1 MKKIAILGSTGSIG
15 TQTVDILP
23 SIEAEV
29 VALTTNRR
37 IGLLEEQAR
46 ALHPKM
52 VCAFDENAA
61 KELRVKLADTD
72 IEVLT
77 GMDGLIAC
85 ASESGADIVVTAVVG
100 MVGLLPTLAA
110 INAGK
115 DIALANK
122 ETLVCAGG
130 IVMEAARKKGV
141 RILPVDS
148 EHSAIF
154 QCVQAANGNPVSKIL
169 LTASG
174 GPFFG
179 KKFEEM
185 RGMTRE
191 QALAHPNWSM
201 GAKITIDSATMM
213 NKGLELIEAMWLYDL
228 PPEDIEIV
236 VHRESIVHSA
246 VEFAD
251 GAVIAQL
258 GLPDMRLP
266 IQLALTWPERVP
278 CKVPRMSLAEVAKL
292 TFFAVCSSTE
302 GSALPRSRSAFR
314 THWTA
319 SRTGRTSHSTTCSP
333 PTEPHASSFWA
344 ETADPER
351 RQLCRYF
358 QSFWPFW
365 PSACW
370 SSCMNSAILS
380 PPSAAAC
387 RSMNS
392 GSAWVRPFSSTNIT
406 ARCTA

>member
-23 SIEAEV
+23 SIDAEV

-37 IGLLEEQAR
+37 INLLEEQAR

-52 VCAFDENAA
+52 VCAMDENAA
-61 KELRVKLADTD
+61 KELKIKLADTN

-85 ASESGADIVVTAVVG
+85 AAESGADIVVTAVVG
-100 MVGLLPTLAA
+100 MVGLLPTMAA
-110 INAGK
+110 IKAGK

-130 IVMEAARKKGV
+130 LVMSAAKQYGV

-154 QCVQAANGNPVSKIL
+154 QCVQAANGNPIDKIL

-179 KKFEEM
+179 KKIEEM

-251 GAVIAQL
+251 GSVIAQL

-266 IQLALTWPERVP
+266 IQLALTWPQRVP

-292 TFFAVCSSTE
+292 TFYAPDYEAFPALNLAKHAASLKGDRGAVLNGANEAAVGLFLNDKIGFTDIAE
-302 GSALPRSRSAFR
+302 RVAYALDTIPYKKDITLDDVLA
-314 THWTA
+314 
-319 SRTGRTSHSTTCSP
+319 
-333 PTEPHASSFWA
+333 
-344 ETADPER
+344 ADK
-351 RQLCRYF
+351 
-358 QSFWPFW
+358 
-365 PSACW
+365 
-370 SSCMNSAILS
+370 
-380 PPSAAAC
+380 AA
-387 RSMNS
+387 REIVL
-392 GSAWVRPFSSTNIT
+392 G
-406 ARCTA
+406 

>member
-23 SIEAEV
+23 SIDAEV

-37 IGLLEEQAR
+37 INLLEEQAR

-52 VCAFDENAA
+52 VCAMDENAA
-61 KELRVKLADTD
+61 KALKIKLADTD

-85 ASESGADIVVTAVVG
+85 AAESGADIVVTAVVG
-100 MVGLLPTLAA
+100 MVGLLPTMAA
-110 INAGK
+110 IKAGK

-130 IVMEAARKKGV
+130 LVMSAAKQYGV

-154 QCVQAANGNPVSKIL
+154 QCVQAANGNPIDKIL

-179 KKFEEM
+179 KKIEEM

-266 IQLALTWPERVP
+266 IQLALTWPQRVS

-292 TFFAVCSSTE
+292 TFYAPDYEAFPALNLAKHAASLKGDRGAVLNGANEAAVGLFLNGKIGFTDIAE
-302 GSALPRSRSAFR
+302 RVAYALDTISYKKDITLDDVLA
-314 THWTA
+314 
-319 SRTGRTSHSTTCSP
+319 
-333 PTEPHASSFWA
+333 
-344 ETADPER
+344 ADK
-351 RQLCRYF
+351 
-358 QSFWPFW
+358 
-365 PSACW
+365 
-370 SSCMNSAILS
+370 
-380 PPSAAAC
+380 AA
-387 RSMNS
+387 REIVL
-392 GSAWVRPFSSTNIT
+392 G
-406 ARCTA
+406 

>member
-23 SIEAEV
+23 SIDAEV

-37 IGLLEEQAR
+37 INLLEEQAR

-52 VCAFDENAA
+52 VCAMDENAA
-61 KELRVKLADTD
+61 KALKIKLADTD
-72 IEVLT
+72 ITVLT

-85 ASESGADIVVTAVVG
+85 AAESGADIVVTAVVG
-100 MVGLLPTLAA
+100 MVGLLPTMAA
-110 INAGK
+110 IKAGK

-130 IVMEAARKKGV
+130 LVMSAAKQYGV

-154 QCVQAANGNPVSKIL
+154 QCVQAANGNPIDKIL

-179 KKFEEM
+179 KKIEEM

-266 IQLALTWPERVP
+266 IQLALTWPQRVP

-292 TFFAVCSSTE
+292 TFYAPDYEAFPALNLAKHAASLQGDRGAVLNGANEAAVGLFLNDKIGFTDIAE
-302 GSALPRSRSAFR
+302 RVAYALDTIPYKKDITLDDVLA
-314 THWTA
+314 
-319 SRTGRTSHSTTCSP
+319 
-333 PTEPHASSFWA
+333 
-344 ETADPER
+344 ADK
-351 RQLCRYF
+351 
-358 QSFWPFW
+358 
-365 PSACW
+365 
-370 SSCMNSAILS
+370 
-380 PPSAAAC
+380 AA
-387 RSMNS
+387 REIVL
-392 GSAWVRPFSSTNIT
+392 G
-406 ARCTA
+406 

>member
-1 MKKIAILGSTGSIG
+1 MEKIAILGSTGSIG

-23 SIEAEV
+23 SIDAEV

-37 IGLLEEQAR
+37 INLLEEQAR

-52 VCAFDENAA
+52 VCAMDENAA
-61 KELRVKLADTD
+61 KALKIKLADTD
-72 IEVLT
+72 ITVLT

-85 ASESGADIVVTAVVG
+85 AAESGADIVVTAVVG
-100 MVGLLPTLAA
+100 MVGLLPTMAA
-110 INAGK
+110 IKAGK

-130 IVMEAARKKGV
+130 LVMSAAKQYGV

-154 QCVQAANGNPVSKIL
+154 QCVQAANGNPIDKIL

-179 KKFEEM
+179 KKIEEM

-266 IQLALTWPERVP
+266 IQLALTWPQRVP

-292 TFFAVCSSTE
+292 TFYAPDYEAFPALNLAKHAASLKGDRGAVLNGANEAAVGLFLNGKIGFTDIAE
-302 GSALPRSRSAFR
+302 RVAYALDTIPYKKDITLDDVLA
-314 THWTA
+314 
-319 SRTGRTSHSTTCSP
+319 
-333 PTEPHASSFWA
+333 
-344 ETADPER
+344 ADK
-351 RQLCRYF
+351 
-358 QSFWPFW
+358 
-365 PSACW
+365 
-370 SSCMNSAILS
+370 
-380 PPSAAAC
+380 AA
-387 RSMNS
+387 REIVL
-392 GSAWVRPFSSTNIT
+392 G
-406 ARCTA
+406 

>member
-23 SIEAEV
+23 SIDAEV

-37 IGLLEEQAR
+37 INLLEEQAR

-52 VCAFDENAA
+52 VCAMDESAA
-61 KELRVKLADTD
+61 QELKIKLADTD

-85 ASESGADIVVTAVVG
+85 AAESGADIVVTAVVG
-100 MVGLLPTLAA
+100 MVGLLPTMAA
-110 INAGK
+110 IKAGK

-130 IVMEAARKKGV
+130 LVMSAAKQYGV

-154 QCVQAANGNPVSKIL
+154 QCVQAANGNPIDKIL

-266 IQLALTWPERVP
+266 IQLALTWPQRVP

-292 TFFAVCSSTE
+292 TFYAPDYEAFPALNLAKHAASLKGDRGAVLNGANEAAVGLFLNGKIGFTDIAE
-302 GSALPRSRSAFR
+302 RVAYALDTIPYKKDITLDDVLA
-314 THWTA
+314 
-319 SRTGRTSHSTTCSP
+319 
-333 PTEPHASSFWA
+333 
-344 ETADPER
+344 ADK
-351 RQLCRYF
+351 
-358 QSFWPFW
+358 
-365 PSACW
+365 
-370 SSCMNSAILS
+370 
-380 PPSAAAC
+380 AA
-387 RSMNS
+387 REIVL
-392 GSAWVRPFSSTNIT
+392 G
-406 ARCTA
+406 

>member
-23 SIEAEV
+23 SIDAEV

-37 IGLLEEQAR
+37 INLLEEQAR

-52 VCAFDENAA
+52 VCAMDESAA
-61 KELRVKLADTD
+61 KELKIKLADTN

-85 ASESGADIVVTAVVG
+85 AAESGADIVVTAVVG
-100 MVGLLPTLAA
+100 MVGLLPTMAA
-110 INAGK
+110 IKAGK

-130 IVMEAARKKGV
+130 LVMSAAKQYGV

-154 QCVQAANGNPVSKIL
+154 QCVQAANGNPIDKIL

-179 KKFEEM
+179 KKIEEM

-266 IQLALTWPERVP
+266 IQLALTWPQRVP
-278 CKVPRMSLAEVAKL
+278 CKVPRMSLVEVAKL
-292 TFFAVCSSTE
+292 TFYAPDYEAFPALNLAKHAASLKGDRGAVLNGANEAAVGLFLNGKIGFTDIAE
-302 GSALPRSRSAFR
+302 RVAYALDTIPYKKDITLDDVLA
-314 THWTA
+314 
-319 SRTGRTSHSTTCSP
+319 
-333 PTEPHASSFWA
+333 
-344 ETADPER
+344 ADK
-351 RQLCRYF
+351 
-358 QSFWPFW
+358 
-365 PSACW
+365 
-370 SSCMNSAILS
+370 
-380 PPSAAAC
+380 AA
-387 RSMNS
+387 REIVL
-392 GSAWVRPFSSTNIT
+392 G
-406 ARCTA
+406 

>member
-23 SIEAEV
+23 SIDAEV

-37 IGLLEEQAR
+37 INLLEEQAR

-52 VCAFDENAA
+52 VCAMDESAA
-61 KELRVKLADTD
+61 KELKIKLADTD

-85 ASESGADIVVTAVVG
+85 AAESGADIVVTAVVG
-100 MVGLLPTLAA
+100 MVGLLPTMAA
-110 INAGK
+110 IKAGK

-130 IVMEAARKKGV
+130 LVMSAAKQYGV

-154 QCVQAANGNPVSKIL
+154 QCVQAANGNPIDKIL

-179 KKFEEM
+179 KKIEEM

-266 IQLALTWPERVP
+266 IQLALTWPQRVP

-292 TFFAVCSSTE
+292 TFYAPDYEAFPALNLARHAASLKGDRGAVLNGANEAAVGLFLNDKIGFTDIAE
-302 GSALPRSRSAFR
+302 RVAYALDTIPYKKDITLDDVLA
-314 THWTA
+314 
-319 SRTGRTSHSTTCSP
+319 
-333 PTEPHASSFWA
+333 
-344 ETADPER
+344 ADK
-351 RQLCRYF
+351 
-358 QSFWPFW
+358 
-365 PSACW
+365 
-370 SSCMNSAILS
+370 
-380 PPSAAAC
+380 AA
-387 RSMNS
+387 REIVL
-392 GSAWVRPFSSTNIT
+392 G
-406 ARCTA
+406 

>member
-23 SIEAEV
+23 SIDAEV

-37 IGLLEEQAR
+37 INLLEEQAR

-52 VCAFDENAA
+52 VCAMDENAA
-61 KELRVKLADTD
+61 KELKIKLADTD
-72 IEVLT
+72 IAVLT

-85 ASESGADIVVTAVVG
+85 AAESGADIVVTAVVG
-100 MVGLLPTLAA
+100 MVGLLPTMAA
-110 INAGK
+110 IQAGK

-130 IVMEAARKKGV
+130 LVMSAAKQYGV

-154 QCVQAANGNPVSKIL
+154 QCVQAANGNPIDKIL

-266 IQLALTWPERVP
+266 IQLALTWPQRVP

-292 TFFAVCSSTE
+292 TFYAPDYEAFPALNLAKHAASLKGDRGAVLNGANEAAVGLFLNSKIGFTDIAE
-302 GSALPRSRSAFR
+302 RVAYALDTIPYKKDITLDDVLA
-314 THWTA
+314 
-319 SRTGRTSHSTTCSP
+319 
-333 PTEPHASSFWA
+333 
-344 ETADPER
+344 ADK
-351 RQLCRYF
+351 
-358 QSFWPFW
+358 
-365 PSACW
+365 
-370 SSCMNSAILS
+370 
-380 PPSAAAC
+380 AA
-387 RSMNS
+387 REIVL
-392 GSAWVRPFSSTNIT
+392 G
-406 ARCTA
+406 

>member
-23 SIEAEV
+23 SIDAEV

-37 IGLLEEQAR
+37 INLLEEQAR

-52 VCAFDENAA
+52 VCAMDENAA
-61 KELRVKLADTD
+61 KELKIKLADTD

-85 ASESGADIVVTAVVG
+85 AAESGADIVVTAVVG
-100 MVGLLPTLAA
+100 MVGLLPTMAA
-110 INAGK
+110 IKAGK

-130 IVMEAARKKGV
+130 LVMSAAKQYGV

-154 QCVQAANGNPVSKIL
+154 QCVQAANGNPIDKIL

-266 IQLALTWPERVP
+266 IQLALTWPQRVP
-278 CKVPRMSLAEVAKL
+278 CKVPRMSLAGVAKL
-292 TFFAVCSSTE
+292 TFYAPDYEAFPALNLAKHAASLKGDRGAVLNGANEAAVGLFLNDKIGFTDIAE
-302 GSALPRSRSAFR
+302 RVAYALDTIPYKKDITLDDVLA
-314 THWTA
+314 
-319 SRTGRTSHSTTCSP
+319 
-333 PTEPHASSFWA
+333 
-344 ETADPER
+344 ADK
-351 RQLCRYF
+351 
-358 QSFWPFW
+358 
-365 PSACW
+365 
-370 SSCMNSAILS
+370 
-380 PPSAAAC
+380 AA
-387 RSMNS
+387 REIVL
-392 GSAWVRPFSSTNIT
+392 G
-406 ARCTA
+406 

>member
-23 SIEAEV
+23 SIDAEV

-37 IGLLEEQAR
+37 INLLEEQAR

-52 VCAFDENAA
+52 VCAMDEDAA
-61 KELRVKLADTD
+61 KTLKIKLADTN

-77 GMDGLIAC
+77 GMDGLNAC
-85 ASESGADIVVTAVVG
+85 AAESGADIVVTAVVG
-100 MVGLLPTLAA
+100 MVGLLPTMAA
-110 INAGK
+110 IKAGK

-130 IVMEAARKKGV
+130 LVMSAAKQYGV

-154 QCVQAANGNPVSKIL
+154 QCVQAANGNPIDKIL

-179 KKFEEM
+179 KKIEEM

-266 IQLALTWPERVP
+266 IQLALTWPQRVP

-292 TFFAVCSSTE
+292 TFYAPDYEAFPALNLAKHAASLKGDRGAVLNGANEAAVGLFLNDKIGFTDIAE
-302 GSALPRSRSAFR
+302 RVAYALDTIPYKKDITLDDVLA
-314 THWTA
+314 
-319 SRTGRTSHSTTCSP
+319 
-333 PTEPHASSFWA
+333 
-344 ETADPER
+344 ADK
-351 RQLCRYF
+351 
-358 QSFWPFW
+358 
-365 PSACW
+365 
-370 SSCMNSAILS
+370 
-380 PPSAAAC
+380 AA
-387 RSMNS
+387 REIVL
-392 GSAWVRPFSSTNIT
+392 G
-406 ARCTA
+406 

>member
-23 SIEAEV
+23 SIDAEV

-37 IGLLEEQAR
+37 INLLEEQAR

-52 VCAFDENAA
+52 VCAMDENAA
-61 KELRVKLADTD
+61 KALKIKLADTD
-72 IEVLT
+72 ITVLT

-85 ASESGADIVVTAVVG
+85 AAESGADIVVTAVVG
-100 MVGLLPTLAA
+100 MVGLLPTMAA
-110 INAGK
+110 IKAGK

-122 ETLVCAGG
+122 EMLVCAGG
-130 IVMEAARKKGV
+130 LVMSAAKQYGV

-154 QCVQAANGNPVSKIL
+154 QCVQAANGNPIDKIL

-179 KKFEEM
+179 KKIEEM

-266 IQLALTWPERVP
+266 IQLALTWPQRVP

-292 TFFAVCSSTE
+292 TFYAPDYEAFPALNLAKHAASLKGDRGAVLNGANEAAVGLFLNDKIGFTDIAE
-302 GSALPRSRSAFR
+302 RVAYALDTIPYKKDITLDDVLA
-314 THWTA
+314 
-319 SRTGRTSHSTTCSP
+319 
-333 PTEPHASSFWA
+333 
-344 ETADPER
+344 ADK
-351 RQLCRYF
+351 
-358 QSFWPFW
+358 
-365 PSACW
+365 
-370 SSCMNSAILS
+370 
-380 PPSAAAC
+380 AA
-387 RSMNS
+387 REIVL
-392 GSAWVRPFSSTNIT
+392 G
-406 ARCTA
+406 

>member
-23 SIEAEV
+23 SIDAEV

-37 IGLLEEQAR
+37 INLLEEQAR

-52 VCAFDENAA
+52 VCAMDESAA
-61 KELRVKLADTD
+61 KELKIKLADTD

-85 ASESGADIVVTAVVG
+85 AAESGADIVVTAVVG
-100 MVGLLPTLAA
+100 MVGLLPTMAA
-110 INAGK
+110 IQAGK

-130 IVMEAARKKGV
+130 LVMSAAKQYGV

-154 QCVQAANGNPVSKIL
+154 QCVQAANGNPIDKIL

-179 KKFEEM
+179 KKIEEM

-266 IQLALTWPERVP
+266 IQLALTWPQRVP

-292 TFFAVCSSTE
+292 TFYAPDYESFPALNLAKHAASLKGDRGAVLNGANEAAVGLFLNDKIGFTDIAE
-302 GSALPRSRSAFR
+302 RVAYALDTIP
-314 THWTA
+314 
-319 SRTGRTSHSTTCSP
+319 
-333 PTEPHASSFWA
+333 
-344 ETADPER
+344 
-351 RQLCRYF
+351 YKK
-358 QSFWPFW
+358 
-365 PSACW
+365 
-370 SSCMNSAILS
+370 
-380 PPSAAAC
+380 
-387 RSMNS
+387 
-392 GSAWVRPFSSTNIT
+392 NIT
-406 ARCTA
+406 LDDVLAADKAAREIVLG

>member
-23 SIEAEV
+23 SIDAEV

-37 IGLLEEQAR
+37 INLLEEQAR

-52 VCAFDENAA
+52 VCAMDENAA
-61 KELRVKLADTD
+61 KALKIKLADTD
-72 IEVLT
+72 ITVLT

-85 ASESGADIVVTAVVG
+85 AAESGADIVVTAVVG
-100 MVGLLPTLAA
+100 MVGLLPTMAA
-110 INAGK
+110 IKAGK

-130 IVMEAARKKGV
+130 LVMSAAKQYGV

-154 QCVQAANGNPVSKIL
+154 QCVQAANGNPIDKIL

-179 KKFEEM
+179 KKIEEM

-266 IQLALTWPERVP
+266 IQLALTWPQRVS

-292 TFFAVCSSTE
+292 TFYAPDYEAFPALNLAKHAASLKGDRGAVLNGANEAAVGLFLNDKIGFTDIAE
-302 GSALPRSRSAFR
+302 RVAYALDTISYKKDITLDDVLA
-314 THWTA
+314 
-319 SRTGRTSHSTTCSP
+319 
-333 PTEPHASSFWA
+333 
-344 ETADPER
+344 ADK
-351 RQLCRYF
+351 
-358 QSFWPFW
+358 
-365 PSACW
+365 
-370 SSCMNSAILS
+370 
-380 PPSAAAC
+380 AA
-387 RSMNS
+387 REIVL
-392 GSAWVRPFSSTNIT
+392 G
-406 ARCTA
+406 